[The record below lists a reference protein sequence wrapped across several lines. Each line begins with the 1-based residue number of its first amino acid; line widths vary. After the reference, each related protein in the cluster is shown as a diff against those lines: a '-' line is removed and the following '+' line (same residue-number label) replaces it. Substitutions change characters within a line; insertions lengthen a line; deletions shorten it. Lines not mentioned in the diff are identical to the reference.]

1 MKTTLKGILTLFLA
15 LVVQATFAQEKT
27 ISGTVTDQNN
37 VPLGGVNILVQGT
50 TSGTQS
56 DFDGNYTI
64 NASVGKILVFTYIG
78 LKEATATVGS
88 SNIVNVQ
95 MQEDAQ
101 ALEEVVV
108 TALGIKREKK
118 SLGFAQQTVKSE
130 NLVRSRETDVSNAL
144 AGKVAGVQFVGAPST
159 GFGNSNIR
167 LRGNTNVLFI
177 VDNIK
182 VNSSSDINTDDI
194 AEMSVLKGAAATA
207 LFGPQGINGVIIITS
222 KQAKNGESV
231 VTLNHS
237 TALEDVYLLPE
248 YQNEYGG
255 GYSQEF
261 NTFNYNTSQHPA
273 SWSAFDGQ
281 DMVEYY
287 ADESWGP
294 RMSGQ
299 MVRHWDSWIE
309 GDPEFGKL
317 RAFSPNP
324 DNVKNFYDQGITNN
338 TALNYSKGGDGYS
351 VRGSLINID
360 RTSVSPNSDRNTVQA
375 SINASLD
382 INDKLTAFVNVNYQD
397 RKTKNFPDNGY
408 GNLGSNFN
416 QWWQRQIDTDR
427 LRNYKRNGQIVSW
440 NLNSPTNTKPLYWNS
455 PFFEPYENLNFQTKN
470 ATYGKIGL
478 TYTVNDHL
486 NATVELRKSM
496 NSYEYNNRT
505 AWNGLEIPAYNE
517 LESIDSSDELFGI
530 VNYQKQLTED
540 IDLSASTGFEIQTI
554 SSKSTTSGS
563 VGGLTTVDFYSLNTS
578 VDRPS
583 LSSRFEENKRRS
595 AFAKASFGYKG
606 ILYLDGSARLDWSS
620 AANPAKNRVGTF
632 GGSASFIF
640 SNLLANNDILSFG
653 KLRASFAQAPR
664 FPDVFQLAE
673 TYSVGTP
680 YGSDGTLSVRGT
692 YPNAF
697 LQGGVREEIEFG
709 TELKFFKNRVGL
721 DLTYFEKTDSNLPA
735 SVSLD
740 GATGFTST
748 LANQGEQ
755 FYKGFEVG
763 INTIPLQGE
772 NFSWELNA
780 NFATLNRFVNKIADG
795 IDVNVLSTTWRGIQ
809 LQERVGKEWG
819 AIYGRAFRRDDAGN
833 MILSSTGNPRYDT
846 DQFLG
851 NVLPDFT
858 GGMTNNISYKNFNLG
873 FDLDFQK
880 GGKVFSTTKMF
891 NNYSGL
897 GIETVG
903 SNNLGNPV
911 RDAVADGGGVLIE
924 GVDETTGAPVSMNIE
939 SQTYWGRLFS
949 LHERWL
955 YDASYIKLRTM
966 RLDYTLSK
974 ALTEKTPFRG
984 VNIGVFA
991 NNLWLI
997 HSAIPG
1003 LDPSEI
1009 ELADG
1014 VPWTEGG
1021 QLPNVRTI
1029 GLNVKLT
1036 F

>member
-1 MKTTLKGILTLFLA
+1 MKTTLNGIFTLLLA
-15 LVVQATFAQEKT
+15 FVVQLSFAQEKT
-27 ISGTVTDQNN
+27 ISGTVSDQNN

-50 TSGTQS
+50 TNGTQS
-56 DFDGNYTI
+56 DFDGNYSIT
-64 NASVGKILVFTYIG
+64 ASVGETLVFTYIG
-78 LKEATATVGS
+78 LKEATAVVGS
-88 SNIVNVQ
+88 SNVINIQ

-108 TALGIKREKK
+108 TALGIKRDKK

-194 AEMSVLKGAAATA
+194 EEMSVLKGAAATA
-207 LFGPQGINGVIIITS
+207 LFGPQGINGVIIITT
-222 KQAKNGESV
+222 KQAKSGESV

-237 TALEDVYLLPE
+237 TAIEDVYLLPE

-261 NTFNYNTSQHPA
+261 NTFSFNPSQHPA
-273 SWSAFDGQ
+273 SWAAFDGQ
-281 DMVEYY
+281 SMVEYY

-294 RMSGQ
+294 RMDGQ
-299 MVRHWDSWIE
+299 LVRHWDSWIE
-309 GDPEFGKL
+309 GDPEFGQL
-317 RAFSPNP
+317 RPFSPNP
-324 DNVKNFYDQGITNN
+324 NNVKDFYDTGITNN
-338 TALNYSKGGDGYS
+338 TALNFSKGGDGYA
-351 VRGSLINID
+351 VRASLINID

-375 SINASLD
+375 SINASLN
-382 INDKLTAFVNVNYQD
+382 INDKLEAFMNVNYQD
-397 RKTKNFPDNGY
+397 RRTKNFPDDGY

-416 QWWQRQIDTDR
+416 QWWQRQLDMDR
-427 LRNYKRNGQIVSW
+427 LREYRRNGQIVSW
-440 NLNSPTNTKPLYWNS
+440 NLNSPTNTTPLYWDS
-455 PFFEPYENLNFQTKN
+455 PFFEPFENLNFQNKN
-470 ATYGKIGL
+470 STYGKIGL
-478 TYTVNDHL
+478 TYTVNDAL
-486 NATVELRKSM
+486 NATLELRKTV

-505 AWNGLEIPAYNE
+505 AWGGLNLPAYNE
-517 LESIDSSDELFGI
+517 SESIDSSDELFGI

-540 IDLSASTGFEIQTI
+540 IDVSASAGFEIQTI
-554 SSKSTTSGS
+554 ASKSTSAGS

-583 LSSRFEENKRRS
+583 LSSYFSTNKRRS

-606 ILYLDGSARLDWSS
+606 ILYLDGSARFDWSS
-620 AANPAKNRVGTF
+620 TANPDANRVDTF

-640 SNLLANNDILSFG
+640 SNLIENNEILSFG

-664 FPDVFQLAE
+664 FPNVYQLAE
-673 TYSVGTP
+673 TYAVGTP
-680 YGSDGTLSVRGT
+680 YGSDGTLSVRGQF
-692 YPNAF
+692 PNSL

-709 TELKFFKNRVGL
+709 TELKFFGNRLGL

-735 SVSLD
+735 SISLD
-740 GATGFTST
+740 GATGYTST
-748 LANQGEQ
+748 LANSGEQ

-763 INTIPLQGE
+763 FNAIPLQGN

-780 NFATLNRFVNKIADG
+780 NFATLNRYVNQIAEG
-795 IDVNVLSTTWRGIQ
+795 IDVNVLSSSWRGIQ
-809 LQERVGKEWG
+809 LQERRGEEWG
-819 AIYGRAFRRDDAGN
+819 AIYGRAFRRDEAGN
-833 MILSSTGNPRYDT
+833 MILSSSGAPRYDT
-846 DQFLG
+846 DQYLG

-858 GGMTNNISYKNFNLG
+858 GGMTNNIAYKNFNLG
-873 FDLDFQK
+873 FDIDFQK
-880 GGKVFSTTKMF
+880 GGKVFSVTRMF

-903 SNNLGNPV
+903 NNNLGNPV

-924 GVDETTGAPVSMNIE
+924 GVDETSGAPVSMNVE
-939 SQTYWGRLFS
+939 AATYWGRLFA

-955 YDASYIKLRTM
+955 YDASYVKLRTM
-966 RLDYTLSK
+966 RLDYTLPK
-974 ALTEKTPFRG
+974 AVTDKTPFKG
-984 VNIGVFA
+984 ANIGVFA

-1009 ELADG
+1009 ELRNG